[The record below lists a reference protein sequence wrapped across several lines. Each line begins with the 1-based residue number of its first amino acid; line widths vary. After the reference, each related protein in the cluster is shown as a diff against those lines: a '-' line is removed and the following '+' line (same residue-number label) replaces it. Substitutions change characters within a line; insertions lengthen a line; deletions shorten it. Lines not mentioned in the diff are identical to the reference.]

1 MAFPLA
7 GKIDSSWI
15 SCEWV
20 TDVGL
25 PHLANLLDAHLV
37 DGRVLNS
44 LRKEDLK
51 KHFKMTKKLEQLS
64 FLSAVELLRMHDY
77 NREVREEEAEE
88 GERERGRRRGREGG
102 EGWEHSDSDDSVV
115 CMA

>member
-20 TDVGL
+20 ADVGL
-25 PHLANLLDAHLV
+25 PHLSNLLNAHLV

-64 FLSAVELLRMHDY
+64 FLSAVELLRMHEY
-77 NREVREEEAEE
+77 NREVREEEA
-88 GERERGRRRGREGG
+88 GREWRR
-102 EGWEHSDSDDSVV
+102 EGVV
-115 CMA
+115 KVGAW